1 MVDRCDFWDG
11 GSIHAAVISLASPG
25 LVGDRTVHTQSQPNS
40 QLRRERDGSWQ
51 TSRYIPYTRISG
63 DPSTQLWR
71 NTRKS
76 FAVSWLSVALS
87 VLASLGLCA
96 SEESMIH

>member
-63 DPSTQLWR
+63 DLDSTVEEYEKELR
-71 NTRKS
+71 CKLV
-76 FAVSWLSVALS
+76 VSRFVSVSKLRAL
-87 VLASLGLCA
+87 CQ
-96 SEESMIH
+96 